1 MELKNISII
10 CITFFFIVLLES
22 WVRYFFYL
30 LFISTTI
37 VYFVLTSTDD
47 FEISFPNV
55 RHLGLGDF
63 ELAKIVFLFN
73 LFIL

>member
-1 MELKNISII
+1 MGKI
-10 CITFFFIVLLES
+10 
-22 WVRYFFYL
+22 FFYL